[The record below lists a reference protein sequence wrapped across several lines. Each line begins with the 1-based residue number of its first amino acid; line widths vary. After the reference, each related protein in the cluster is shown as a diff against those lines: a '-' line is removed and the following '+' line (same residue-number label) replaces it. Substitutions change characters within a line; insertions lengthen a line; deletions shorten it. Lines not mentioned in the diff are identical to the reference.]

1 MLLKCRITCVVLA
14 VVCLAGLGITLFA
27 VQTPNMPLAYFFAYT
42 CIAALAANAVISV
55 VELKQAGKRLQE
67 KIEEERLAAE
77 KARRNAKKRKA
88 NDETAS
94 ADCL

>member
-27 VQTPNMPLAYFFAYT
+27 AENPSMPTAYFFAYT

-55 VELKQAGKRLQE
+55 IELKQTGKRLQE

-77 KARRNAKKRKA
+77 KARRNAKKGKR
-88 NDETAS
+88 
-94 ADCL
+94 